1 MISPEKLREIGSF
14 HIGTDIQSRLATALE
29 WQAAQKKALDEAA
42 ATIETLQAE
51 ITAMKESKYYEVR
64 T

>member
-1 MISPEKLREIGSF
+1 M
-14 HIGTDIQSRLATALE
+14 GTDLVGRLGEALE

-51 ITAMKESKYYEVR
+51 ITAIKESKYHEVR

>member
-1 MISPEKLREIGSF
+1 MITPERLREIASF
-14 HIGTDIQSRLATALE
+14 HMGTDLVGRLGEALE

-51 ITAMKESKYYEVR
+51 ITAIKESKYHEVR